1 MKKATNTRSTRKRKT
16 VGNVKSRA
24 RKTLTET
31 KLNENVF
38 IIFMVFMVFVVFITY
53 IVDSN
58 KKDYNIKNGTID
70 AKEIFGE
77 LPKDFT
83 DYNDISNN
91 NVFGNAKVSRNV
103 YYSMV
108 LARKL
113 ELYKNGDITEEE
125 YVKNVKKYNSLIN
138 K

>member
-58 KKDYNIKNGTID
+58 KKEYNIKNGTID

-77 LPKDFT
+77 LPKDFA

-103 YYSMV
+103 YYSMISQCNFQV
-108 LARKL
+108 FFFF
-113 ELYKNGDITEEE
+113 
-125 YVKNVKKYNSLIN
+125 
-138 K
+138 